1 MRLLLD
7 EMIGPRVAQALRD
20 QGLDAVGVVERTDL
34 RALPDAVLLE
44 LAQEDDRVM
53 VTRNI
58 GDFARLDQQWHSSG
72 RAHAGLVFVTEQSF
86 PQNRNLVGALVQALL
101 LAHERSALPGA
112 DEVLYLQSIGTSL
125 R

>member
-20 QGLDAVGVVERTDL
+20 NDLDAVGVVERTEL
-34 RALPDAVLLE
+34 RALPDEALLE
-44 LAQEDDRVM
+44 LAREDERVI

-58 GDFARLDQQWHSSG
+58 GDFARLDQQWHAHG
-72 RAHAGLVFVTEQSF
+72 RSHSGLVFVTEQAF

-101 LAHERSALPGA
+101 WAHERSALPGPGA
-112 DEVLYLQSIGTSL
+112 VLYLPSPAGT
-125 R
+125 